1 MREVRLY
8 GHLAK
13 QFGKVFSLD
22 VASPAEAVRA
32 LCANLRGFDAAIAG
46 HKPGYRIFVG
56 KGQICM
62 DDLTFQSGTAP
73 IKIVPVVSG
82 AKNGLGQV
90 IVGIL
95 IIVAAFYTGGA
106 SYSAAGGLVAG
117 TGGTMALSFGTSMI
131 IGGISQMMMS
141 APSTAS
147 PKEQPGSEPS
157 YAFNGPVNT
166 IAQGNPVPVGY
177 GRMIVGSQVV
187 SAGMSV
193 EQRFVAPVRSAPT
206 SPYTGRGHYGQVD
219 L

>member
-13 QFGKVFSLD
+13 QFGKVFSLE

-32 LCANLRGFDAAIAG
+32 LCANFRGFDAAMAG
-46 HKPGYRIFVG
+46 HKPGYRILVG
-56 KGQICM
+56 KSDIGM
-62 DDLTFQSGTAP
+62 EDLTFQSGAAP
-73 IKIVPVVSG
+73 IKIVPVVAG

-90 IVGIL
+90 LVGVL
-95 IIVAAFYTGGA
+95 IIVAAFVTDGA
-106 SYSAAGGLVAG
+106 SLSASGSIVAG
-117 TGGTMALSFGTSMI
+117 TTGTMALSFGVSMV
-131 IGGISQMMMS
+131 IGGLSQMMMS

-147 PKEQPGSEPS
+147 PKEAPGSEPS

-193 EQRFVAPVRSAPT
+193 EQRFVAPVRTAPT
-206 SPYTGRGHYGQVD
+206 SPYTGRGHYGALD

>member
-13 QFGKVFSLD
+13 KFGKVFTLD

-32 LCANLRGFDAAIAG
+32 LCANFQGFDAAMAG
-46 HKPGYRIFVG
+46 HKPGYRVFVG
-56 KGQICM
+56 RGDIGM
-62 DDLTFQSGTAP
+62 DDLAFQSGTAP
-73 IKIVPVVSG
+73 IKIVPVVAG

-90 IVGIL
+90 LVGVL

-106 SYSAAGGLVAG
+106 SLSASGAVVAG
-117 TGGTMALSFGTSMI
+117 TTGTMALSFGVSMVV
-131 IGGISQMMMS
+131 GGLSQMLMS

-147 PKEQPGSEPS
+147 PKEAPGSEPS

-166 IAQGNPVPVGY
+166 TAQGNPVPVGY

-193 EQRFVAPVRSAPT
+193 EQRFVAPVRSAST